1 MASVRD
7 FKLLRGLDE
16 QRIGLEGRAAS
27 DDHAA
32 VKLWLRLLACST
44 QIEREIRTRLRQRFA
59 TTLPRFDYLAQLER
73 HPHGLRMNALSRYL
87 MVTGGNVTG
96 LTDQLVAEGFVE
108 RLADAEDRR
117 SLIVRLT
124 EAGRARFLEMA
135 AEHELWLVEWF
146 DGFDPNV
153 KANLYAALGEL
164 RLHLAGK
171 QAEAQ
176 DAPGA
181 AGALGAP
188 GVNATHVTQGSSIAR
203 GAPRRRAPE
212 RSPGGKD
219 R

>member
-27 DDHAA
+27 DDHSA

-44 QIEREIRTRLRQRFA
+44 QIEQEIRSRLRQRFA

-73 HPHGLRMNALSRYL
+73 HAEGLRMNALSRYL

-96 LTDQLVAEGFVE
+96 LTDQLVAEGLVE
-108 RLADAEDRR
+108 RLPDPEDRR

-124 EAGRARFLEMA
+124 AAGRARFLEMA
-135 AEHELWLVEWF
+135 AEHEAWLVELF
-146 DGFDPNV
+146 DGFDRDV
-153 KANLYAALGEL
+153 KASLYAALGQL

-171 QAEAQ
+171 QAEVQEAQ
-176 DAPGA
+176 VMPK
-181 AGALGAP
+181 
-188 GVNATHVTQGSSIAR
+188 
-203 GAPRRRAPE
+203 RRAAE
-212 RSPGGKD
+212 RSPGAKD
-219 R
+219 Q